1 MVQASSRRSAEEMK
15 WNKEE
20 ILIVDNFFDEPHIKE
35 IHKDLDNL
43 MSQGKF
49 ANRYITQNNIHYQQS
64 YFNVDLNKDH
74 FAVKFVE
81 NFFKKKYDI
90 KINNMVSHYWFSGIN
105 VTPAPHT
112 DYGMINCLVQLKGNN
127 LLHNGTAFYEQRD
140 GESYLHSH
148 FGFKE
153 NRAIIFDGNTRVHAS
168 LQSFG
173 KEASPRHIMTNFIDK
188 KSHSL

>member
-1 MVQASSRRSAEEMK
+1 MK
-15 WNKEE
+15 WHKDE

-49 ANRYITQNNIHYQQS
+49 AKRYIS
-64 YFNVDLNKDH
+64 YFNVDLNKNH
-74 FAVKFVE
+74 FAVKLVE

-90 KINNMVSHYWFSGIN
+90 EINNMHSHYWFSGKGAE
-105 VTPAPHT
+105 PAPHK
-112 DYGMINCLVQLKGNN
+112 DSGMVNCLVQLKGNN
-127 LLHNGTAFYEQRD
+127 LLHNGTAFYDQRD

-153 NRAIIFDGNTRVHAS
+153 NRAIIFDGNTRMHAT

-173 KEASPRHIMTNFIDK
+173 KEASARYIMTNFIDK